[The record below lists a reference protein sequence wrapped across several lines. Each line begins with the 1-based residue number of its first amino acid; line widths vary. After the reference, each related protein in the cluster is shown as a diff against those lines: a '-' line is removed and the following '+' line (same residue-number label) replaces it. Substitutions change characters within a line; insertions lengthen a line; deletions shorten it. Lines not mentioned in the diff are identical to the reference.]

1 LPELIPFIASTPLRS
16 PLHRLLRLEQG
27 SAGARQSRC
36 GAGQD
41 TLEALAKQ
49 QQVLPGKLIY
59 RLAVVEANPAN
70 ASQPVEHTGIVVSPD
85 LEE

>member
-1 LPELIPFIASTPLRS
+1 LPELIPFIASAPLRS

-49 QQVLPGKLIY
+49 QQVLPGKLMY
-59 RLAVVEANPAN
+59 QLAVVEANPAN